1 MARRSISFVLAL
13 AAVVGAIFA
22 AHSAFVGVTSS
33 RNAQQSRVV
42 MFNNNKND
50 PRVQAAP
57 PQADIPI
64 ELVLTSYS
72 VGIRQRVSFLPGTKM
87 GEVKKVALEELGFG
101 TDWAPESHWKLST
114 ESGKTPQEMIANAF
128 TDDQTL
134 FDIGANI
141 GTEVL
146 VWYCPP

>member
-1 MARRSISFVLAL
+1 MARRTSSPVLAL
-13 AAVVGAIFA
+13 AAVCAVLYA
-22 AHSAFVGVTSS
+22 AHTFVGVSPSARTDKT
-33 RNAQQSRVV
+33 RTV